1 LHLRRINFCT
11 FFLVFIAFSPFRE
24 LVAQAESHQIFI
36 PNVWME
42 LLASGRSL
50 EVSGDPTFTKIFF
63 AIESDLNREISDFN
77 SFPSLTLPL
86 IDDKE
91 VLFWRMRDRKHQ
103 VRLHPG
109 LFVIVPAGSEAIWID
124 FGVDATPS
132 SRWEIRASE
141 IPAKKPAHGTVEK
154 TFFFSGSSVLLT
166 GQGKP
171 WVYRILPA
179 AGNPLIKKIDGQFIG
194 MRIARASSG
203 GGKAWQATS
212 SLYPKGVEEVPE
224 FVGPFGAIIDSREPT
239 RETVSSVRFLGK
251 YLSEDLSIKRELE
264 FNVSGA
270 RSIGG
275 AIRIEDVSFYPA
287 SIFADF
293 EWHGVQANYE
303 GSPSGEP
310 PGIIKHVFG
319 GIGIGYDFA
328 KFLPN
333 VEQKDIAVHIGPQL
347 SIVSVPVTTDFEP
360 KGFVGLRI
368 QPQLIRLGSV
378 WYGNFQVASRA
389 DGNMSQF
396 AMGYMNCRFQEI
408 CLSAE
413 TYRRNL
419 NTKSGTNETSLKET
433 GVALGVGANL

>member
-1 LHLRRINFCT
+1 MRFNFCV

-24 LVAQAESHQIFI
+24 LVAQAKSHQIFI
-36 PNVWME
+36 PNVWKE
-42 LLASGRSL
+42 LLSSGRSL

-77 SFPSLTLPL
+77 ALPSLMFPL
-86 IDDKE
+86 VDDKE
-91 VLFWRMRDRKHQ
+91 VLFWRMRDRKSQ

-109 LFVIVPAGSEAIWID
+109 LIVIVPAGSEGIWID

-132 SRWEIRASE
+132 SPWEIRASE
-141 IPAKKPAHGTVEK
+141 IHAKKPSPETVEK

-166 GQGKP
+166 GQAKP
-171 WVYRILPA
+171 WMYRILPA
-179 AGNPLIKKIDGQFIG
+179 VGNPLAKKVDGQFIG

-212 SLYPKGVEEVPE
+212 NLYPKGAEEVPE

-251 YLSEDLSIKRELE
+251 YLMEDLSIKRELE
-264 FNVSGA
+264 FKVSGA
-270 RSIGG
+270 KSVGG

-293 EWHGVQANYE
+293 EWHGVKANYD
-303 GSPSGEP
+303 GSASGEP
-310 PGIIKHVFG
+310 PEVIKQIFAGLGV
-319 GIGIGYDFA
+319 GYDFA

-333 VEQKDIAVHIGPQL
+333 VEQKEIAVHIGPQL

-378 WYGNFQVASRA
+378 WYGNLQAASRA
-389 DGNMSQF
+389 DGNMSQY
-396 AMGYMNCRFQEI
+396 AVGYMNCRFQEI

-419 NTKSGTNETSLKET
+419 NIKSGSNETVLKET

>member
-1 LHLRRINFCT
+1 MRQKLANFLI
-11 FFLVFIAFSPFRE
+11 FFVVFIASSAFMDP
-24 LVAQAESHQIFI
+24 VAQAESHQISI
-36 PNVWME
+36 PKVWKE
-42 LLASGRSL
+42 LLSSGRSL
-50 EVSGDPTFTKIFF
+50 EVSSDATFQKIFF
-63 AIESDLNREISDFN
+63 AIGSDASREASDFN
-77 SFPSLTLPL
+77 AFPSLTLPL

-91 VLFWRMRDRKHQ
+91 VLFWRMRDSKSQ
-103 VRLHPG
+103 LRLHPG
-109 LFVIVPAGSEAIWID
+109 LIVVVPAGSEALWID

-141 IPAKKPAHGTVEK
+141 ISSKKPAPATLEK

-166 GQGKP
+166 GQSKP

-179 AGNPLIKKIDGQFIG
+179 AGNPLAKKTDGQFIG

-203 GGKAWQATS
+203 PGKAWQPTS
-212 SLYPKGVEEVPE
+212 NLYPKGQEEVPE
-224 FVGPFGAIIDSREPT
+224 FVGPFGAVIDSREPT

-251 YLSEDLSIKRELE
+251 YLTEDLTIKRELE

-293 EWHGVQANYE
+293 EWHGVKANYE

-310 PGIIKHVFG
+310 PEVIKQVFG
-319 GIGIGYDFA
+319 GLGVGYDFA

-333 VEQKDIAVHIGPQL
+333 VEQKEIAVHIGPQL

-378 WYGNFQVASRA
+378 WYGNLQVASRA
-389 DGNMSQF
+389 DGNMSQY
-396 AMGYMNCRFQEI
+396 ALGYMNCRFQEI

-419 NTKSGTNETSLKET
+419 NIKSGSNETVLKET

>member
-1 LHLRRINFCT
+1 MPQRLANFRI
-11 FFLVFIAFSPFRE
+11 FFLVFTAFLPFIDP
-24 LVAQAESHQIFI
+24 LAQAESHQIFI
-36 PNVWME
+36 PNLWKE
-42 LLASGRSL
+42 LLSSGRSL
-50 EVSGDPTFTKIFF
+50 EASGDPTFTKIFF
-63 AIESDLNREISDFN
+63 AIESDVNREKSDFN
-77 SFPSLTLPL
+77 AFPSLTFPL
-86 IDDKE
+86 IDDKD
-91 VLFWRMRDRKHQ
+91 VLFWRMRDRKSNL
-103 VRLHPG
+103 RLHPG
-109 LFVIVPAGSEAIWID
+109 LIVIVPAGSEALWID
-124 FGVDATPS
+124 FGLDATPS
-132 SRWEIRASE
+132 SHWEIRASE
-141 IPAKKPAHGTVEK
+141 IPAKKPAPETVEK

-166 GQGKP
+166 GQSKP
-171 WVYRILPA
+171 WVYRILPGG
-179 AGNPLIKKIDGQFIG
+179 GNPLMKKVDGQFIG

-203 GGKAWQATS
+203 PGKAWQPTS
-212 SLYPKGVEEVPE
+212 NLYPKGVEEVPE

-251 YLSEDLSIKRELE
+251 YLTEDLSIKRELE

-293 EWHGVQANYE
+293 EWHGVKANYE

-310 PGIIKHVFG
+310 PEVIKQIFAGLGV
-319 GIGIGYDFA
+319 GYDFA

-333 VEQKDIAVHIGPQL
+333 VERKEIAVHIGPQL

-419 NTKSGTNETSLKET
+419 NIKSGSNETSLRET
-433 GVALGVGANL
+433 GVALGVGANM

>member
-1 LHLRRINFCT
+1 MPQRLANFRI
-11 FFLVFIAFSPFRE
+11 FFLVFTAFLLFRNP
-24 LVAQAESHQIFI
+24 LVRAESHQISI
-36 PNVWME
+36 PKVWKE
-42 LLASGRSL
+42 LLSSGRSL
-50 EVSGDPTFTKIFF
+50 EVSNGANFQKIFF
-63 AIESDLNREISDFN
+63 SIESDTTRDVSDFK
-77 SFPSLTLPL
+77 SFPSLAFPL

-91 VLFWRMRDRKHQ
+91 VLFWRMRDSKSNL
-103 VRLHPG
+103 RLHPG
-109 LFVIVPAGSEAIWID
+109 LIVIVPAGSEALWID
-124 FGVDATPS
+124 FGLDATPS
-132 SRWEIRASE
+132 SQWEIRASE
-141 IPAKKPAHGTVEK
+141 IPAKKPAPGTVEK

-166 GQGKP
+166 SQSKP
-171 WVYRILPA
+171 WVYRVFPA
-179 AGNPLIKKIDGQFIG
+179 VGNPLAKKTDGQFIG

-203 GGKAWQATS
+203 PGKAWQPTLM
-212 SLYPKGVEEVPE
+212 LYPKGLEEAPE
-224 FVGPFGAIIDSREPT
+224 FVGPFGAVIDSRDPT

-251 YLSEDLSIKRELE
+251 YLTEDLTIKRELE

-310 PGIIKHVFG
+310 PAVIKHVFG
-319 GIGIGYDFA
+319 GLGVGYDLA

-333 VEQKDIAVHIGPQL
+333 VEQKEIAVHIGPQL

-360 KGFVGLRI
+360 KGFVGLRL

-378 WYGNFQVASRA
+378 WYGNLQVASRA
-389 DGNMSQF
+389 DGNMSQY
-396 AMGYMNCRFQEI
+396 AVGHMNCRFHEI

-413 TYRRNL
+413 FYRRYL
-419 NTKSGTNETSLKET
+419 NIKSGSNETLLKET